1 MSVETTT
8 LAFLNART
16 QESLDLL
23 KDRILIGRSDK
34 CDIVI
39 NDPSLSEYHSL
50 LTIDKNGSATIMDL
64 NSHNGTFVNGLRI
77 AANQFISIGDKVKFG
92 NVLIEVIETFV
103 QEQVFQQDEVVIN
116 KVQEEAVYIPE
127 RHSENEILIDDE
139 YCDIVFDENHFKPI
153 YESPLKA
160 FKLDEYIESDEL
172 EAPYDI
178 KEDSA
183 SDCILIST
191 LVSGT
196 ILDQVYLP
204 LKDGEYMAH
213 RHKQGGK
220 NILIDI
226 LASESTP
233 FISVTNGQIKVNALE
248 GFEFN
253 KLELNFSDNDTV
265 IVLTAGTFQI
275 FIEMSKAPNNLIRL
289 PLLTRDKEFFK
300 QTTKI
305 FASVMLPM
313 LLLLLVDFEKDEK
326 KDLKKLSVIYKRATN
341 TKINGKTHASK
352 NPTNTNKNDGHK
364 KTEQNEKKVARSK
377 QGEKTKAN
385 KPQKKV
391 AKTNVK
397 KANNVKKAKAPVKAY
412 QFKMA
417 ANVNSMFSDG
427 KTATVAASRNPAS
440 VANSNS
446 LTGSLDTKVNGTT
459 SKAVGNLG
467 SDLSGTANSF
477 GAKGLSGKKGM
488 DTSYIQTETVVLG
501 SMDPELLRKIL
512 QQYLPQFRHC
522 YQQELVYNSEDI
534 RGIVD
539 LNFEILGSGKVSKV
553 DIKAKDNRFSKKGID
568 CMAKVLGII
577 DFPKPKGGGRVAV
590 RQPLNFFSE
599 KSSS

>member
-1 MSVETTT
+1 MSVETTA
-8 LAFLNART
+8 LALLNANT
-16 QESLDLL
+16 QESHTLN
-23 KDRILIGRSDK
+23 KDRILIGRSSS
-34 CDIVI
+34 CDYVL
-39 NDPSLSEYHSL
+39 NDDSISEYHAL
-50 LTIDKNGSATIMDL
+50 LMIDANGTATIMDL
-64 NSHNGTFVNGLRI
+64 SSHNGTFVNGLRI
-77 AANQFISIGDKVKFG
+77 AATQFISLNDQIKFG
-92 NVLIEVIETFV
+92 NVLIELTETYSQESIQTDSV
-103 QEQVFQQDEVVIN
+103 QVNSI
-116 KVQEEAVYIPE
+116 QEEAVYIPE
-127 RHSENEILIDDE
+127 RRNENEVLIDDE
-139 YCDIVFDENHFKPI
+139 YCDILFDDTHFKPI
-153 YESPLKA
+153 YESPLKS
-160 FKLDEYIESDEL
+160 FKIDEYIEGDQL
-172 EAPYDI
+172 ETPYDI
-178 KEDSA
+178 REDSS

-204 LKDGEYMAH
+204 LKDGEYSAH
-213 RHKQGGK
+213 RTQQGGK
-220 NILIDI
+220 NIQVDI
-226 LASESTP
+226 LQSEKTP
-233 FISVTNGQIKVNALE
+233 FISVTNGQIQVQALE

-253 KLELNFSDNDTV
+253 KLELNFSDKDTV
-265 IVLTAGTFQI
+265 IVLTSGTFQI
-275 FIEMSKAPNNLIRL
+275 FIEMTHAPNSLIRL
-289 PLLTRDKEFFK
+289 PLLTRDKDFWQ
-300 QTTKI
+300 QTTKV
-305 FASVMLPM
+305 FAGVMLPM
-313 LLLLLVDFEKDEK
+313 LLLLLVDFDKEKK

-341 TKINGKTHASK
+341 TKINGKTHSSK

-377 QGEKTKAN
+377 KGEKTKAK
-385 KPQKKV
+385 KPMKKV
-391 AKTNVK
+391 AKTSVK
-397 KANNVKKAKAPVKAY
+397 KSNNVKKAKAPVKAY

-440 VANSNS
+440 IANSNS

-539 LNFEILGSGKVSKV
+539 LNFEILGSGKVAKV
-553 DIKAKDNRFSKKGID
+553 DIRAKDSRFSKKGIN
-568 CMAKVLGII
+568 CMSKVLSII

-599 KSSS
+599 QSNS

>member
-1 MSVETTT
+1 MSVETTA
-8 LAFLNART
+8 LALLNAKT
-16 QESLDLL
+16 QESLTLT
-23 KDRILIGRSDK
+23 KDRILIGRSSS
-34 CDIVI
+34 CDYVI
-39 NDPSLSEYHSL
+39 EDASISEYHAL
-50 LTIDKNGSATIMDL
+50 LIIDQHGSATVMDL
-64 NSHNGTFVNGLRI
+64 SSHNGTYVNGLRI
-77 AANQFISIGDKVKFG
+77 ATTQFVALGDQIKFG
-92 NVLIEVIETFV
+92 NILIELNETYSN
-103 QEQVFQQDEVVIN
+103 EQFKADSVKIN
-116 KVQEEAVYIPE
+116 ETQEEAVYIPE
-127 RHSENEILIDDE
+127 RCHENEVLIDDE
-139 YCDIVFDENHFKPI
+139 YCDILFDDTQFKPI

-160 FKLDEYIESDEL
+160 FKIDEYIEGDQL
-172 EAPYDI
+172 ETPYDI
-178 KEDSA
+178 REDSS
-183 SDCILIST
+183 SDCVLVST

-204 LKDGEYMAH
+204 LKDAEYLAH
-213 RHKQGGK
+213 RSKQGGK
-220 NILIDI
+220 HIQLDVLNT
-226 LASESTP
+226 ESTP
-233 FISVTNGQIKVNALE
+233 FISITNGQIKVHALE

-253 KLELNFSDNDTV
+253 KLELSFSDKDSV
-265 IVLTAGTFQI
+265 IVLTSGTFQV
-275 FIEMSKAPNNLIRL
+275 FIEMSHAPNSLIRL
-289 PLLTRDKEFFK
+289 PLLTRDKDFWQ
-300 QTTKI
+300 QTGKV
-305 FASVMLPM
+305 FAGVMLPM
-313 LLLLLVDFEKDEK
+313 LLLLLVDFEKEKK

-341 TKINGKTHASK
+341 TKINGKTHSSK
-352 NPTNTNKNDGHK
+352 NPTNTDKNDGHK

-377 QGEKTKAN
+377 KGEKTKAN
-385 KPQKKV
+385 KPMKKV
-391 AKTNVK
+391 AKNNVK
-397 KANNVKKAKAPVKAY
+397 KTNNVKKAKAPVKAY

-417 ANVNSMFSDG
+417 ANVNSMFNDG
-427 KTATVAASRNPAS
+427 KTATVAESRSPAS

-539 LNFEILGSGKVSKV
+539 LNFEILGSGKVAKI
-553 DIKAKDNRFSKKGID
+553 DIRAKDSRFSKKGID
-568 CMAKVLGII
+568 CMGKVLGII

-599 KSSS
+599 KSNS